1 MDANLFYEV
10 YFNRELRTKEEVYSF
25 ISEMVCQDEDS
36 QKDEII
42 KQLIEREQ
50 VGSTLIAD
58 HVMLPHIES
67 DQVKKSRILFIRLV
81 KPIALWDPQTKD
93 IQLLIVLLLKK
104 NEVDQIKKKISLF
117 SKTLADEDYLN
128 RLLEI
133 TDKKVFEKEMIKI

>member
-25 ISEMVCQDEDS
+25 ISEKVCQDEDS

-50 VGSTLIAD
+50 VGSILIAD
-58 HVMLPHIES
+58 HVLLPHIES

-81 KPIALWDPQTKD
+81 KPIAMWDCQTKD

-104 NEVDQIKKKISLF
+104 NEIDQIKKKISLF

-133 TDKKVFEKEMIKI
+133 TDKFFFEKEIIKI